1 MKKKYIRVLF
11 PSLFPKLQ
19 VTLGYLYDAYKFGKS
34 NTGVA
39 PSSNETK
46 SIALIIRQT
55 HGIEKGLAIDDMR
68 YGFGEELIKV
78 LCLNIQVHCD
88 KFGWKAEIQS
98 ALDVLYKYS
107 MLHKINKFP
116 DNNGII
122 SKIDSTIDLFE
133 NYKNLDNGGTYFIN
147 RENIYDVVK
156 NIDFESFSSTRF
168 SVRDFSGE
176 SVEKELIN
184 SAISFS
190 LKTPSAC
197 NRQSWRVKVYS
208 EDKINDILSLQNG
221 NRGIIGISKVL
232 LILGVTSNYSTTE
245 RHATWVDGGMFSMSI
260 LYSLHSLGLGAC
272 PLNTSYSL
280 QEELNFR
287 NVAKIEL
294 DEEPIMMIAVGKLKP
309 EFKVAKSYRKNIEN
323 ILSYE

>member
-1 MKKKYIRVLF
+1 MIKKYIRVFF

-19 VTLGYLYDAYKFGKS
+19 VTLGYLYDAYKFSKS

-39 PSSNETK
+39 PSFNETK

-55 HGIEKGLAIDDMR
+55 HGIEKGLAIDNMR
-68 YGFGEELIKV
+68 YGFGVELIKA
-78 LCLNIQVHCD
+78 LSLNIQVHFK
-88 KFGWKAEIQS
+88 KFGWRTEIQS
-98 ALDVLYKYS
+98 ALDVLYNYS
-107 MLHKINKFP
+107 RLHKINKFI
-116 DNNGII
+116 DHKGII
-122 SKIDSTIDLFE
+122 SKIDSTIDLFK
-133 NYKNLDNGGTYFIN
+133 NYKSLDNGGTYFIN
-147 RENIYDVVK
+147 RENIFNVVK
-156 NIDFESFSSTRF
+156 NVDFESFSSIRY

-176 SVEKELIN
+176 SVENESID

-197 NRQSWRVKVYS
+197 NRQSWYVKVYS

-221 NRGIIGISKVL
+221 NRGIIGVSKVL
-232 LILGVTSNYSTTE
+232 LILGKTSNYSTTE

-272 PLNTSYSL
+272 ALNTSYSL

-287 NVAKIEL
+287 KITKIKL

-309 EFKVAKSYRKNIEN
+309 EFKVAQSHRKNIEN